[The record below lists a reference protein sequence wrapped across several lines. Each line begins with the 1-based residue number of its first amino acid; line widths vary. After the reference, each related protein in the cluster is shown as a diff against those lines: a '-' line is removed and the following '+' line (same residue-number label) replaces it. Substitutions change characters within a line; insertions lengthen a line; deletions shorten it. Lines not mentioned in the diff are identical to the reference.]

1 MLDFLLFST
10 IIAFGFLVIL
20 LLNRGTFLDFKNI
33 WSVIFYKQALLILL
47 PVLLLSTI
55 NAKEFTSLKMV
66 NQSDVFFISS
76 LVLFSFFIFAL
87 FFLVL
92 NRFFLKSKY
101 INLSSRVFTR
111 NSAVDYF
118 SVAAIFS
125 GVFLLIFSILF
136 LGYQHAFIA
145 SILSGVNI
153 LHVRLQN
160 AYSTNLPSQLA
171 YLITVSY
178 WVAAIYSSLLATEKR
193 YINSLFFFVVGVFL
207 SSAGGSKAP
216 VVDLFVFFV
225 MGYLYFSSNSLKKV
239 SFSKIL
245 LWFPVYIS
253 VIFIVLYYVVSLQ
266 IADLTISKFLIYL
279 LERLGVG
286 QMAGVYETFSID
298 FLLPGSAWHMIPFA
312 NLFVDYPIFSKELML
327 LTENREFSDTGVKN
341 SFFIAEAY
349 GMGGWFLMIVS
360 PVWMAFAYIIKI
372 FILSFFL
379 KYAFGESVR
388 DVYLL
393 PLFFLSTNPTGDF
406 SSFAFQKGTLLLV
419 FTLILIYLF
428 LFVFKPSIKFFM
440 RLRLAR

>member
-225 MGYLYFSSNSLKKV
+225 MGYLYFSSISLKKV

-327 LTENREFSDTGVKN
+327 FTENREFSDTGVKN